1 MFTGIVQ
8 GFFPV
13 RAIVRKTNALS
24 YAVELPEELRSGLKL
39 GASVS
44 VDGVCQTVARVD
56 GALVHFDANDE
67 TLRIT
72 TLGELAEGSVAHV
85 ERAARQGDENG
96 GHVISGH
103 VDATAEVLAVER
115 TPDNCALVL
124 RVPVELARYVFN
136 KGFIA
141 IQGASLTVNAW
152 DETARTFRVNLIP
165 ETLRLTTFGAKKV
178 GDRVNLE
185 IDRQTQVIV
194 DTIDRALRRALQER
208 GQGSDLLIESRGDAP
223 RRP

>member
-8 GFFPV
+8 GVFPV
-13 RAIVRKTNALS
+13 RSVARRPNAMS
-24 YAVELPEELRSGLKL
+24 YAVELPEPLRAGLKL

-44 VDGVCQTVARVD
+44 IDGVCQTVARID
-56 GALVHFDANDE
+56 GPLVHFDANDE
-67 TLRIT
+67 TLRVT
-72 TLGELAEGSVAHV
+72 TLGGLSDGALAHV

-103 VDATAEVLAVER
+103 VDATAEILAVER
-115 TPDNCALVL
+115 TTDNCALVL
-124 RVPVELARYVFN
+124 RVPAELARYVFN

-141 IQGASLTVNAW
+141 LQGASLTVNGW
-152 DETARTFRVNLIP
+152 DDVARTFRVNLIP
-165 ETLRLTTFGAKKV
+165 ETLRLTTFGEKKA

-194 DTIDRALRRALQER
+194 DTIDRALRRALQDRDSGPR
-208 GQGSDLLIESRGDAP
+208 GA
-223 RRP
+223 

>member
-8 GFFPV
+8 GVFPV
-13 RAIVRKTNALS
+13 RSVAHGTNALS
-24 YAVELPEELRSGLKL
+24 YAVELPEEMRDGLKL

-44 VDGVCQTVARVD
+44 VDGVCQTVARIE

-67 TLRIT
+67 TLRVT
-72 TLGELAEGSVAHV
+72 TLGGLSEGALAHI

-96 GHVISGH
+96 GHVMSGH
-103 VDATAEVLAVER
+103 VDATAEILAVER
-115 TPDNCALVL
+115 TTDNCVL
-124 RVPVELARYVFN
+124 FVRVPVELARYVFN

-141 IQGASLTVNAW
+141 IHGASLTVNGW

-165 ETLRLTTFGAKKV
+165 ETLRLTTFGAMNA

-194 DTIDRALRRALQER
+194 DTIDRALRRALQDR
-208 GQGSDLLIESRGDAP
+208 DAGP
-223 RRP
+223 RIS